1 MTKATNE
8 EVYKI
13 LQSTDEIAKIN
24 CEDLVKDALLSLPK
38 KEDELEAI
46 EQKIILNYLESIK
59 EKALKDFLNS
69 IRNKKIQEIKEE
81 LGSQMDKYN
90 KGLYTLIVQSK
101 LELKEEKKKNEIL
114 IKETKTLNAKIT
126 KLESHNKNLNA
137 QIKESQAILLTLQ
150 KNYSMLSSQKILFQE
165 IMAAFPGQTPLEIIT
180 ELKTA
185 KKGSMVLLESFT
197 NMNQEMAE
205 MKKNQEMLDKKYSKK
220 INYLTN
226 ENDQLLMEKK
236 DDKEKYNKMLNE
248 LKNRMKFNQNKI
260 KESDYLRNTLYY
272 IYNIL
277 FDKLN
282 LVKDIV
288 IDEKFVGLTEKDF
301 NPDVLYDP
309 ELITYIELMVKRMN
323 NDSYDKMFR
332 ECVGY
337 LNMIVRNYM
346 PDKKKLRFKPV
357 EIFREITNLIDL
369 KMKSIEEYKNV
380 IKHNKIL
387 INNMQLNY
395 NKLNE
400 KYQNLSKQ
408 YESYKIMVDKNIEKG
423 RKDYFKYKED
433 KSEKIPKK
441 KFILNFNKNNI
452 NINFDNLETN
462 SKLKRK
468 RGFIFN
474 DNILAFKNEPNSTG
488 NRKKNIKRNFST
500 NKKRVLSSYKGNSI
514 YNRYYNS
521 LKNKSEKN
529 IINLNGFNSFDNQM
543 LKLRE
548 RREKKIVTEENKLIK
563 ENGNQEDINNFNRIN
578 NLIDE
583 TNRLFLYQPRMTSF
597 QKKYNTIDN
606 NENNTNNEI
615 PDIKNNEDKGLY
627 DNTLVK
633 TFEGK
638 IMKKLNNLIK
648 SSKMK

>member
-1 MTKATNE
+1 
-8 EVYKI
+8 
-13 LQSTDEIAKIN
+13 
-24 CEDLVKDALLSLPK
+24 
-38 KEDELEAI
+38 
-46 EQKIILNYLESIK
+46 
-59 EKALKDFLNS
+59 
-69 IRNKKIQEIKEE
+69 
-81 LGSQMDKYN
+81 
-90 KGLYTLIVQSK
+90 
-101 LELKEEKKKNEIL
+101 
-114 IKETKTLNAKIT
+114 
-126 KLESHNKNLNA
+126 
-137 QIKESQAILLTLQ
+137 
-150 KNYSMLSSQKILFQE
+150 
-165 IMAAFPGQTPLEIIT
+165 
-180 ELKTA
+180 
-185 KKGSMVLLESFT
+185 
-197 NMNQEMAE
+197 
-205 MKKNQEMLDKKYSKK
+205 
-220 INYLTN
+220 
-226 ENDQLLMEKK
+226 
-236 DDKEKYNKMLNE
+236 
-248 LKNRMKFNQNKI
+248 
-260 KESDYLRNTLYY
+260 
-272 IYNIL
+272 
-277 FDKLN
+277 
-282 LVKDIV
+282 VKDIV

-332 ECVGY
+332 ECIGY

-380 IKHNKIL
+380 IKHNKIF

-408 YESYKIMVDKNIEKG
+408 YESYKILVEKNIEKS

-433 KSEKIPKK
+433 KSKKKPKN

-452 NINFDNLETN
+452 NINFDHLETN

-468 RGFIFN
+468 KGFIFS

-488 NRKKNIKRNFST
+488 NSKKNIKRNFST

-521 LKNKSEKN
+521 TKNKSEKN

-548 RREKKIVTEENKLIK
+548 RKMKKIVTEENKLIK
-563 ENGNQEDINNFNRIN
+563 ENGNQEDINDFNRIN

-606 NENNTNNEI
+606 NENNNDNEI

-633 TFEGK
+633 KLEGK

-648 SSKMK
+648 ASKTK

>member
-101 LELKEEKKKNEIL
+101 LELKEEKKKNDIL